1 MLRVVRVLPSC
12 ARDWHRS
19 AVLAVGLVF
28 VLRCAAGYGDP
39 VMIGE
44 DWWVLFEDHLWGRD
58 LGCLVRPYAGYVSF
72 GPRLLGWAASF
83 LPAGATCFA
92 LAWAAGCIG
101 AVALGWLASPRFAIL
116 LPDPRAR
123 AFVAVTLAMLPVGNA
138 ALLCAAMFSHWHM
151 LFALCLMTVARPP
164 ETRRGRACELVVGG
178 ICAWSHPLALLLAP
192 AFAWRAWT
200 AEATADRRHYAALT
214 LLVLAY
220 AAFGMDGSATMAS
233 PGETLKASAGLW
245 TNSVVPALLM
255 TSETHFALQEYGV
268 SGWWMLLP
276 PLVLLG
282 GLCRAPALAQVR
294 VPLLALFAAAVLVS
308 VGTAA
313 SRWATE
319 QKLLFASPR
328 YVYVPSLLLA
338 AVATIAALRAAG
350 LRARLVGCV
359 LALHVLALH
368 SHATQRRYAV
378 RPVSNG
384 RVVAFAHTV
393 KAWAREPGPAG
404 EARRLALPGRAY
416 EVVRPALGPDP
427 R

>member
-1 MLRVVRVLPSC
+1 ECAPRGAGVEQESCDEALPWDRCSGADCNGRCCTGSGRVGEAPARHPTGLPAEPFSDGVAPSPSPPQPTPGNTSRRRRCMSMRRDRGVLRVVRVLPSC

-39 VMIGE
+39 VMINE

-233 PGETLKASAGLW
+233 PGET
-245 TNSVVPALLM
+245 
-255 TSETHFALQEYGV
+255 
-268 SGWWMLLP
+268 
-276 PLVLLG
+276 
-282 GLCRAPALAQVR
+282 
-294 VPLLALFAAAVLVS
+294 
-308 VGTAA
+308 
-313 SRWATE
+313 
-319 QKLLFASPR
+319 
-328 YVYVPSLLLA
+328 
-338 AVATIAALRAAG
+338 
-350 LRARLVGCV
+350 
-359 LALHVLALH
+359 
-368 SHATQRRYAV
+368 
-378 RPVSNG
+378 
-384 RVVAFAHTV
+384 
-393 KAWAREPGPAG
+393 
-404 EARRLALPGRAY
+404 
-416 EVVRPALGPDP
+416 
-427 R
+427 